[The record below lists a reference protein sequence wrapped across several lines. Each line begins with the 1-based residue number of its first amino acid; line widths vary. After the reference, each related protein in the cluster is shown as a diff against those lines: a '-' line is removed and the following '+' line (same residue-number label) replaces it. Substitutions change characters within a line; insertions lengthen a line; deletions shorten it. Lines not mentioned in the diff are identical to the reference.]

1 MHQTSHLQ
9 GLLTRRAILVT
20 GKGGVGKT
28 TLAAALARVASFG
41 ERRVLIAE
49 LAADER
55 APSAIAH
62 AFGAERCGDEPL
74 ELKPSIRGVRLIP
87 SAGHHR
93 FLQDVLPV
101 RFLADAAMRSSALR
115 RFLSAAPAFSE
126 MGLLYRMLDLLRRRR
141 EDGTP
146 EFETCVVDLP
156 ATGHA
161 LALTQLPEVLL
172 QFIPGGAIGKAVKEG
187 LALLSDPAHT
197 ATLVVTLPE
206 TLPISESLELCSG
219 LAKNRIPLAAIA
231 VNRVPLDP
239 FTAAERAELDKL
251 NAARGPLF
259 GSRAV
264 FRMDRARLALQRLAE
279 ATALPIYRVPE
290 IPGEGPGLVE
300 AMADALAWRGA
311 GVPFAAGA

>member
-1 MHQTSHLQ
+1 MH

-41 ERRVLIAE
+41 DRRVLIAE
-49 LAADER
+49 LAADEH
-55 APSAIAH
+55 APSAVAQ
-62 AFGAERCGDEPL
+62 AFGAERCSDEPVPL
-74 ELKPSIRGVRLIP
+74 AQGIRGARLTP
-87 SAGHHR
+87 STGHHR

-126 MGLLYRMLDLLRRRR
+126 MGVLYRMLDLLRRRR
-141 EDGTP
+141 EDGSL

-172 QFIPGGAIGKAVKEG
+172 QFIPGGPIGRAVREG
-187 LALLSDPAHT
+187 LALLTDPAHT

-206 TLPISESLELCSG
+206 TLPISESLELCAG
-219 LAKNRIPLAAIA
+219 LAKNKVPLAGLA

-259 GSRAV
+259 GTREVS
-264 FRMDRARLALQRLAE
+264 RMDRARQALQRLAG
-279 ATALPIYRVPE
+279 ATPLPIYRVPE
-290 IPGEGPGLVE
+290 TPGEGVE
-300 AMADALAWRGA
+300 LIEALADALAWRGA
-311 GVPFAAGA
+311 GEPVAAGA

>member
-1 MHQTSHLQ
+1 MHA
-9 GLLTRRAILVT
+9 LLTRRAILVT

-41 ERRVLIAE
+41 DRRVLIAE
-49 LAADER
+49 LAADDES
-55 APSAIAH
+55 PSAIAQ
-62 AFGAERCGDEPL
+62 AFGGERCGDEPV
-74 ELKPSIRGVRLIP
+74 ELAPGIRGARLTP
-87 SAGHHR
+87 ASGHHR

-115 RFLSAAPAFSE
+115 RFLTAAPAFSE
-126 MGLLYRMLDLLRRRR
+126 MGVLYRMLDLLRRRR
-141 EDGTP
+141 GDGAP

-172 QFIPGGAIGKAVKEG
+172 QFIPGGPIGRAVREG
-187 LALLSDPAHT
+187 LALLTDPAHT

-206 TLPISESLELCSG
+206 TLPVSESLELCAG
-219 LAKNRIPLAAIA
+219 LAKNKVPLSGIA

-239 FTAAERAELDKL
+239 FTADERAELDKL
-251 NAARGPLF
+251 NAAQGPLF

-264 FRMDRARLALQRLAE
+264 SRMDRARLALKRLAG
-279 ATALPIYRVPE
+279 ATTLPVYRVPE
-290 IPGEGPGLVE
+290 GSGQGPELIE
-300 AMADALAWRGA
+300 SLAEALAWRGA
-311 GVPFAAGA
+311 GEPTAAGA